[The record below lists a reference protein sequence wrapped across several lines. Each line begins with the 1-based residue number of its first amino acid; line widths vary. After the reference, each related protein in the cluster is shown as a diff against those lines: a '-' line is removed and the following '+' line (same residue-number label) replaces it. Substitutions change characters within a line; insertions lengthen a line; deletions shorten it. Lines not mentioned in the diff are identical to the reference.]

1 MILCG
6 VYDKK
11 ADFDNY
17 FAVFNNRAEAVRSF
31 TLACR
36 DKDSMLSKF
45 PEDYDL
51 YFLADVDERTGYV
64 DYNETSL
71 LMSASDVVDKQQ

>member
-1 MILCG
+1 MCG

-11 ADFDNY
+11 AAFYNY

-45 PEDYDL
+45 PDDYDL
-51 YFLADVDERTGYV
+51 YFLASIDERTGNV
-64 DYNETSL
+64 EFKEISL
-71 LMSASDVVDKQQ
+71 LMSASNVVDK

>member
-11 ADFDNY
+11 AAFYNY

-31 TLACR
+31 TLACN

-45 PEDYDL
+45 PDDYDL
-51 YFLADVDERTGYV
+51 YFIADVDERTGNV
-64 DYNETSL
+64 DFKETSL
-71 LMSASDVVDKQQ
+71 LVSASDVVHREQ

>member
-11 ADFDNY
+11 AKFFNY

-31 TLACR
+31 TLACK

-45 PEDYDL
+45 PDDYD
-51 YFLADVDERTGYV
+51 FCFIAEVDERTGLV
-64 DYNETSL
+64 DFKESSL
-71 LMSASDVVDKQQ
+71 LMSASDVVDK

>member
-11 ADFDNY
+11 ADFYNY
-17 FAVFNNRAEAVRSF
+17 FSVFNNRAEAVRSF

-51 YFLADVDERTGYV
+51 YFLADVDERSGYV
-64 DYNETSL
+64 DYKATSL

>member
-11 ADFDNY
+11 ADFYNY

-51 YFLADVDERTGYV
+51 YFLADVD
-64 DYNETSL
+64 

>member
-11 ADFDNY
+11 AAFYNY
-17 FAVFNNRAEAVRSF
+17 FAVFNNRAEAARSF

-45 PEDYDL
+45 PDDYDL
-51 YFLADVDERTGYV
+51 YFLADVDEHSGCV
-64 DYNETSL
+64 DFKETSL
-71 LMSASDVVDKQQ
+71 LMSASDVVDK

>member
-11 ADFDNY
+11 ADFYNY

-36 DKDSMLSKF
+36 DKDSVLSKF

-51 YFLADVDERTGYV
+51 YFLADVDERSGYV
-64 DYNETSL
+64 DYKETSL
-71 LMSASDVVDKQQ
+71 LMSASDVVDK

>member
-11 ADFDNY
+11 ADFYNY
-17 FAVFNNRAEAVRSF
+17 FSVFNNRAEAVRSF

-51 YFLADVDERTGYV
+51 YYLADVDERSGYV
-64 DYNETSL
+64 DYKATSL
-71 LMSASDVVDKQQ
+71 LMSAADVVEKQQ

>member
-11 ADFDNY
+11 ADFYNY
-17 FAVFNNRAEAVRSF
+17 FAVFTSRAEAVRSF

-51 YFLADVDERTGYV
+51 YFVADVDERSGYV
-64 DYNETSL
+64 DYKETSL
-71 LMSASDVVDKQQ
+71 LMSASDVVDK